1 MQALFCRVPGEK
13 SDAAYFGQL
22 EWEIG
27 ELFVTGQGRP
37 AGDIFYGKD
46 GLWEK
51 LVWQVE
57 KKEIA
62 CHKKKWTCWHRLKVR
77 ASFPHFNGTDSFL
90 KARTAY

>member
-13 SDAAYFGQL
+13 SDAAYCQL

-27 ELFVTGQGRP
+27 ELFVTGQGRL

-51 LVWQVE
+51 LVWQAE
-57 KKEIA
+57 KKEIV
-62 CHKKKWTCWHRLKVR
+62 CHKKK
-77 ASFPHFNGTDSFL
+77 
-90 KARTAY
+90 